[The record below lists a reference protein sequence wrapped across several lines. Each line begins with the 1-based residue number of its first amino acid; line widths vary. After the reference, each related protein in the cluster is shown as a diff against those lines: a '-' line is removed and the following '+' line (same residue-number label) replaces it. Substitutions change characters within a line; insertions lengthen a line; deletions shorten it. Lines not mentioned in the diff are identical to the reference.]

1 MYMRYTLLII
11 ALSIPVFGHAQAPN
25 ILWTKI
31 YGGSEVDMAYSIQP
45 TSDGGFVV
53 VGGTLSFG
61 AGNND
66 IWLVKLD
73 ALGDTVWTHTYGGAG
88 SESGKSVEVTADGGY
103 IVAGYVD
110 ITGGGNYRVY
120 LMRTDENGYVL
131 WTNTYGGSSA
141 DLGYSVKTTSDGG
154 YIVVGETRLLGTPDV
169 YLVKVDSL
177 GNPVWFR
184 IHGGLQAEEGR
195 CIQVTHD
202 GGFVIAGN
210 TAEDAFLLVTD
221 ANGDTVWTQTY
232 AGPNTDCFFSVV
244 QTNDSGYVA
253 VGATGSITA
262 PDYDLYVV
270 RTNEY
275 GDILWTRTYGSSSH
289 DYGFSVSA
297 AHNGFI
303 ITGFY
308 GWAPLFYSCE
318 LYLLRIDDNGDEIW
332 SMTIPCGSECHGQSV
347 KVTMDGGYVVAGWTS
362 SYMYTDIDFV
372 IIRTDEDTCY
382 IQEQGNHEAGNLLLK
397 ILPNP
402 FCHHADIRW
411 QITDDSQNTCDG
423 RAEIRIY
430 DASGKLVKQFA
441 QLLFTGYQASVQWD
455 GRDDSN
461 MVLAGGV
468 YFVALRVGHYTATE
482 KLLLIR

>member
-1 MYMRYTLLII
+1 MDMRYIVLVI
-11 ALSIPVFGHAQAPN
+11 ALSTPVLGHAQAPN

-31 YGGSEVDMAYSIQP
+31 YGGNEHDMAYSIQP
-45 TSDGGFVV
+45 TSDSGFIV

-73 ALGDTVWTHTYGGAG
+73 AQGDTVWTHTYGGAG
-88 SESGKSVEVTADGGY
+88 WERGNSVEVTPDGGY
-103 IVAGYVD
+103 IIAGSVD
-110 ITGGGNYRVY
+110 TTGGGNYDVY

-141 DLGYSVKTTSDGG
+141 DVGYSVKTTSDGG
-154 YIVVGETRLLGTPDV
+154 YIVVGETRQLGTPDV
-169 YLVKVDSL
+169 YLVKIDSL
-177 GNPVWFR
+177 GNLIWSR

-232 AGPNTDCFFSVV
+232 AGPNTDCFFSVL
-244 QTNDSGYVA
+244 QTNDSGYIA
-253 VGATGSITA
+253 VGATGTFA
-262 PDYDLYVV
+262 GPDYDLYVV

-275 GDILWTRTYGSSSH
+275 GETLWTGTYGSSSH

-308 GWAPLFYSCE
+308 SWAPLFYSCQ
-318 LYLLRIDDNGDEIW
+318 LYLLRIDNNGDEIW

-347 KVTMDGGYVVAGWTS
+347 KATMDGGYVVAGWTS
-362 SYMYTDIDFV
+362 TYMYTDIDFV
-372 IIRTDEDTCY
+372 IFRTDEDTCC
-382 IQEQGNHEAGNLLLK
+382 IQEQLNYEAGNSQLK

-402 FCHHADIRW
+402 FCHHAVIRW
-411 QITDDSQNTCDG
+411 QIVDDSQNISDG
-423 RAEIRIY
+423 RVEIRIY
-430 DASGKLVKQFA
+430 DASGKLVRQFS
-441 QLLFTGYQASVQWD
+441 QLSFTGYQASVQWD
-455 GRDDSN
+455 GRDDSS
-461 MVLAGGV
+461 MVLASGV
-468 YFVALRVGHYTATE
+468 YFVTLRAGYCTTTK